1 MQRTGRVVI
10 RPVLVLAL
18 AWICAGCHGQGPLL
32 HPAHVLHPGDVSLGA
47 GVFGAMVVAGAQAD
61 SPGAG
66 SRGAPDGVVER
77 TLSELTVAPGMAP
90 WASARVG
97 IEGENEAGLTY
108 TGRALRLD
116 GRHAFSLGKPTLSIG
131 LGAAALFAE
140 ANDASGDGGGVY
152 GGGVDVPIL
161 LGFRSDADIYALWF
175 GPRVGIELLSGE
187 VRLPD
192 PDRSRTAPLVDAS
205 GLHLQLGLVLGV
217 RAGFRHVHVA
227 LEAGVT
233 YHHAEGDLG
242 GTSVAIDQA
251 TFAPGGALTAT
262 F

>member
-1 MQRTGRVVI
+1 ML
-10 RPVLVLAL
+10 P
-18 AWICAGCHGQGPLL
+18 
-32 HPAHVLHPGDVSLGA
+32 PGDVSLGA
-47 GVFGAMVVAGAQAD
+47 GVFGAMVVAGAPAAA
-61 SPGAG
+61 AG
-66 SRGAPDGVVER
+66 SSAGGSEPAGAAER
-77 TLSELTVAPGMAP
+77 TLSELAVAPGVAP
-90 WASARVG
+90 WVSARVG

-140 ANDASGDGGGVY
+140 ANGASGDGGGVY
-152 GGGVDVPIL
+152 GAGVDVPVL

-175 GPRVGIELLSGE
+175 GPRLGLELLGGE
-187 VRLPD
+187 VRLPA
-192 PDRSRTAPLVDAS
+192 PDQAQQPPLVDAS
-205 GLHLQLGLVLGV
+205 GHHLQLGLVLGV

-227 LEAGVT
+227 LEAGLT
-233 YHHAEGDLG
+233 YHHVEGELG